1 MSRFD
6 KGSAGHCYPDAALDE
21 NNGICRA
28 FNNSA
33 PIYYDVRKALGDSNF
48 IQIAKQRQNIKQ
60 YSIIVFVVLSYA
72 KFDYIC
78 LEEKYINKSIKLRI
92 F

>member
-33 PIYYDVRKALGDSNF
+33 PIYYDVRKALGGSNL
-48 IQIAKQRQNIKQ
+48 KKLQNRGKILN
-60 YSIIVFVVLSYA
+60 SIICNETNTVFYSKQL
-72 KFDYIC
+72 
-78 LEEKYINKSIKLRI
+78 
-92 F
+92 